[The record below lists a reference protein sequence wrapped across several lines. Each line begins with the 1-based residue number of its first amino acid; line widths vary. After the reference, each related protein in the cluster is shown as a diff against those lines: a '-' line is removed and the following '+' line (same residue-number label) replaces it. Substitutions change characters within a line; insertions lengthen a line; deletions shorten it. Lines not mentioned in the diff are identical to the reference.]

1 MEQVYGWLFDDHGR
15 VIVQDTPDGHNLPG
29 GSPELVDADPAATLH
44 REAAE
49 ESQVRLTDPVLLGH
63 KLAGWSRA
71 YDVRSATGIS
81 ARVCMPSLILATR
94 SQRPAAAGSW
104 PRIGTARNASACAE
118 LIRRPCSL
126 PRASAIGPK

>member
-1 MEQVYGWLFDDHGR
+1 MVVQVYGWLFDDHGR
-15 VIVQDTPDGHNLPG
+15 VLVQDTPDGHNLPG
-29 GSPELVDADPAATLH
+29 RSPELVDADPAAKPCIGKL
-44 REAAE
+44 RRSPRYA
-49 ESQVRLTDPVLLGH
+49 VILGYE
-63 KLAGWSRA
+63 LAGLSRA

-81 ARVCMPSLILATR
+81 ARVCMPPLTLATR

-104 PRIGTARNASACAE
+104 PRIGTARNASACAA